1 MADAV
6 IEGDEKL
13 QQQRDTAA
21 GKQQKRRPKIP
32 LPVEQVSQ
40 PLPIPIAND
49 QPLSEKTTIRLGD
62 KDVEVHVN
70 DLEVIDKLGQGQYG
84 VVEKV
89 RHKTTNCLFALKRV
103 RHSFDSKENER
114 HIREINVQ
122 QRTTDCPYAV
132 FFYGALFREGDL
144 MILMELMDL
153 SLDRMYK
160 TAHLAD
166 VNKPI
171 PGSVL
176 RHVAFSVLM
185 ALDYMYK
192 IKIIHRDVKPSNILT
207 NRRGQFKMCDFG
219 IAGQLVNS
227 FARSEIG
234 SQQYLAPERIDIKR
248 DGQRGYTS
256 VSDVWSFG
264 ITIVEL
270 ANGKYPYEH
279 WKTPFQ
285 QINDILNGPT
295 PTLRPDD
302 SRFNPDLRD
311 FVGKCLAKAPGERWR
326 FNQLLKH
333 KFLEGCDQADALESM
348 QEETAEFVKDILAI
362 IEAKKSGGYSA

>member
-1 MADAV
+1 ADC
-6 IEGDEKL
+6 GDDK
-13 QQQRDTAA
+13 RDASSA
-21 GKQQKRRPKIP
+21 GKTRRRPKIP
-32 LPVEQVSQ
+32 LPVEQPQ

-49 QPLSEKTTIRLGD
+49 QPLTEKTTIRLSGE
-62 KDVEVHVN
+62 DVEVHVN

-89 RHKTTNCLFALKRV
+89 RHKNTNCLFALKRV
-103 RHSFDSKENER
+103 RHSFDTKENER

-122 QRTTDCPYAV
+122 QRTTNCPYAV

-171 PGSVL
+171 PGNVLKHVAYSVL
-176 RHVAFSVLM
+176 S
-185 ALDYMYK
+185 ALDYMYQ

-234 SQQYLAPERIDIKR
+234 SQQYLAPERIDVKR
-248 DGQRGYTS
+248 DGSRGYTS

-264 ITIVEL
+264 ITMVEL

-295 PTLRPDD
+295 PKLRDD
-302 SRFNPDLRD
+302 DPRFDPELRD
-311 FVGKCLAKAPGERWR
+311 FVGKCLVKNPSERWR

-333 KFLEGCDQADALESM
+333 SFLSGCDRPETLESM
-348 QEETAEFVKDILAI
+348 QEETAVFVKLILDVM
-362 IEAKKSGGYSA
+362 EAKKAQQYSG